1 MGGGGQWWR
10 QSGRVHIPDY
20 LCARLSPIQQC
31 TLCTFLHFSALFAL
45 FCTFF
50 CTAPKNSDI
59 LMTGS
64 GSKGTF
70 VSCTHLVSRTDVE
83 NTQMLKNAT

>member
-1 MGGGGQWWR
+1 MGGWEGVSGGA
-10 QSGRVHIPDY
+10 RVGEF
-20 LCARLSPIQQC
+20 
-31 TLCTFLHFSALFAL
+31 TFLTIYALDSPRSNSPLFAL
-45 FCTFF
+45 F

>member
-31 TLCTFLHFSALFAL
+31 ILCTFLH
-45 FCTFF
+45 FF
-50 CTAPKNSDI
+50 CTAPKNNDI

>member
-1 MGGGGQWWR
+1 MGEGVSGGA
-10 QSGRVHIPDY
+10 RVGEF
-20 LCARLSPIQQC
+20 
-31 TLCTFLHFSALFAL
+31 TFLTIYALDSPRSNSPLFAL
-45 FCTFF
+45 FCTFLHSLHFF

>member
-31 TLCTFLHFSALFAL
+31 ILLHFLHFFLTLLHFFA
-45 FCTFF
+45 FF
-50 CTAPKNSDI
+50 RTDPKNYDI

-64 GSKGTF
+64 
-70 VSCTHLVSRTDVE
+70 VSCTHLVSRADVE
-83 NTQMLKNAT
+83 NTQMLKKNAT